1 MQETER
7 GPNPEELRQAE
18 ANTPPEGTEELFVH
32 QEMPSD
38 AEKQAR
44 AEHDAQLAAVTAEHA
59 KALAE
64 AQGQADGTTSVG
76 VPNKVYL
83 GTGYPNARLAGAV
96 GLGGAAMFGE
106 WAAKK
111 LYHGTDRLLSWFDKK
126 ADEWIKKGEANTNL
140 SFLGITVNPAK
151 WVGTL
156 FNLGKKPLKFALDK
170 MGVDLSKTTGELAAD
185 AAKKAGAPV
194 KGGKRK

>member
-7 GPNPEELRQAE
+7 GPSPEELRQAE
-18 ANTPPEGTEELFVH
+18 VNKPPEGTEELFVH

-38 AEKQAR
+38 VEKQAR

-64 AQGQADGTTSVG
+64 TQESADGKVGTG

-83 GTGYPNARLAGAV
+83 GTGHPNARLAGAV
-96 GLGGAAMFGE
+96 GFAGATMFGE
-106 WAAKK
+106 WAVKK

-126 ADEWIKKGEANTNL
+126 ADEWIKKGEANTSL
-140 SFLGITVNPAK
+140 SFLGLSVNPAK
-151 WVGTL
+151 WVGTI
-156 FNLGKKPLKFALDK
+156 FNLGKKPLKFALSK
-170 MGVDLSKTTGELAAD
+170 MKVDLSKTTGELAAE
-185 AAKKAGAPV
+185 AEKKLPV
-194 KGGKRK
+194 KGGKKK